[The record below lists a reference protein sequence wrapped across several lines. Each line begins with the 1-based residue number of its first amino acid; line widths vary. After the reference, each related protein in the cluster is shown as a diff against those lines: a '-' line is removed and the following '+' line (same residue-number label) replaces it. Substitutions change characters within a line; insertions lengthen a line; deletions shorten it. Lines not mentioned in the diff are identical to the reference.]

1 MILNMEIQNWFDTKT
16 QHIKNKNLIDL
27 LYLYVEF
34 LSIFYFLKVD
44 EYTVNIIHE
53 LDRIIKRIDNNS
65 MFLNVDRIAIN
76 NLTGEVIFEIGNM
89 SIKQS
94 DMLITSDKIE
104 DIFSLEFL
112 TYIVDNNKYNKF

>member
-34 LSIFYFLKVD
+34 LSICYFLKVD

-112 TYIVDNNKYNKF
+112 TFIVDNNKYNKF

>member
-34 LSIFYFLKVD
+34 LSICYFLKVD
-44 EYTVNIIHE
+44 EYIVNIIHE